1 VYLYIP
7 VTHEVKAAFT
17 SNKKHAARKQQ
28 AAVSLLLIHLLQ
40 MTSSRN
46 GKAAS
51 AHGTPANQHLC
62 NTAVHCKDTIPKI

>member
-1 VYLYIP
+1 MHVKHEAHLTVKILHPHFSYCDGWKVYLYIL

-40 MTSSRN
+40 
-46 GKAAS
+46 
-51 AHGTPANQHLC
+51 
-62 NTAVHCKDTIPKI
+62 